1 MTGTQPSPGVARVLH
16 RLETLF
22 SIGGGPANRPGLSVA
37 EQRAHDLVA
46 DWMAGTGLE
55 VVVDTA
61 GNLVGRAPGS
71 FPELPEVWT
80 GSHLDTVPD
89 GGRFDG
95 ALGVVAGLEAVTAAR
110 ARPHAR
116 TIGVVAFRD
125 EEGWR
130 FGQGYF
136 GSRALCGRLGPGEL
150 DVCDA
155 GGTSIRQALASLGL
169 PPPGLL
175 LPGIGTQPLPGVF
188 VELHIEQG
196 TSLADRGLAL
206 GVVGEIVAM
215 AGLTVRFSGER
226 AHAGGA
232 AMTQRQ
238 DALVA
243 AARFVLG
250 AHSLARSDAG
260 WRATVGELTVHRPA
274 ANVIADKVTAGVDV
288 RARSDE
294 SLDRLVAGLREV
306 ADGAARQSGCAWE
319 ASLAWQEREVSMS
332 PSVSQVLADAAGE
345 PAAQPIA
352 ATSWAGHDAAILA
365 AAGIPAGMLFV
376 RAGRAG
382 VSHSPQETADAADI
396 SMAIET
402 LGRALTNL
410 AGGELGSGQATGHLR
425 ARPAAAI
432 RPLRRSDEVPVL
444 HVEVGQGLPDPGG
457 PVSGDL
463 GAIGVE
469 RVNIRGDD
477 ITALIEIE
485 VLHLVK

>member
-1 MTGTQPSPGVARVLH
+1 MPGDPRADATVARVLY

-22 SIGGGPANRPGLSVA
+22 SIGGGPANRPGLSLA

-46 DWMAGTGLE
+46 GWMTEAGLE
-55 VVVDTA
+55 VAVDA
-61 GNLVGRAPGS
+61 VGNLAGRTPGS

-95 ALGVVAGLEAVTAAR
+95 ALGVVAGLEAVAAAG

-150 DVCDA
+150 DACDA
-155 GGTSIRQALASLGL
+155 DGTSIRRALTSLGL
-169 PPPGLL
+169 PPLSLL
-175 LPGIGTQPLPGVF
+175 LPGSSAQPLPGVF

-232 AMTQRQ
+232 AMTQRR

-250 AHSLARSDAG
+250 AHSLAGSDAG
-260 WRATVGELTVHRPA
+260 WRATAGELTVHRPA
-274 ANVIADKVTAGVDV
+274 SNVIADEVTVGVDA

-294 SLDRLVAGLREV
+294 SLDRLVAGLRKV
-306 ADGAARQSGCAWE
+306 ADEAARQGGCAWK
-319 ASLAWQEREVSMS
+319 ASLAWQEPAVSMS
-332 PSVSQVLADAAGE
+332 PPVSRALAEAAGE
-345 PAAQPIA
+345 PAAQSIA
-352 ATSWAGHDAAILA
+352 ATSWAGHDAAVLA
-365 AAGIPAGMLFV
+365 AAGIPVGMLFV

-382 VSHSPQETADAADI
+382 VSHSPQEMADAADI
-396 SMAIET
+396 SVAIEV

-410 AGGELGSGQATGHLR
+410 ASDGLGSGQATGH
-425 ARPAAAI
+425 
-432 RPLRRSDEVPVL
+432 
-444 HVEVGQGLPDPGG
+444 
-457 PVSGDL
+457 
-463 GAIGVE
+463 
-469 RVNIRGDD
+469 
-477 ITALIEIE
+477 
-485 VLHLVK
+485 

>member
-1 MTGTQPSPGVARVLH
+1 MAGRVLH

-22 SIGGGPANRPGLSVA
+22 SIGGGPANRPGLSLA
-37 EQRAHDLVA
+37 EQRAHDLA
-46 DWMAGTGLE
+46 AGWMAEAGLE
-55 VVVDTA
+55 VAVDA
-61 GNLVGRAPGS
+61 VGNLVGRAPGS
-71 FPELPEVWT
+71 SPELPEVWT

-110 ARPHAR
+110 ARAHAR

-125 EEGWR
+125 EEGCR

-136 GSRALCGRLGPGEL
+136 GSRALCGRLGPAEL
-150 DVCDA
+150 DMCDA
-155 GGTSIRQALASLGL
+155 SGTSIRRALASLRL
-169 PPPGLL
+169 PPP
-175 LPGIGTQPLPGVF
+175 LPGSSLQPLPGVF

-226 AHAGGA
+226 AHAGGT
-232 AMTQRQ
+232 AMTQRR

-260 WRATVGELTVHRPA
+260 WRATAGELTVHRPA
-274 ANVIADKVTAGVDV
+274 SNVIADEVTVGVDA

-294 SLDRLVAGLREV
+294 SLDRLVAGLGKV
-306 ADGAARQSGCAWE
+306 ADEAARQGGCAWE
-319 ASLAWQEREVSMS
+319 ASLAWQEPAVSMC
-332 PSVSQVLADAAGE
+332 PSVSRVLAEAAGE
-345 PAAQPIA
+345 PAVESIA
-352 ATSWAGHDAAILA
+352 ATSWAGHDAAVLA

-376 RAGRAG
+376 RAGHAG

-410 AGGELGSGQATGHLR
+410 ASSGPGSDQATRH
-425 ARPAAAI
+425 
-432 RPLRRSDEVPVL
+432 
-444 HVEVGQGLPDPGG
+444 
-457 PVSGDL
+457 
-463 GAIGVE
+463 
-469 RVNIRGDD
+469 
-477 ITALIEIE
+477 
-485 VLHLVK
+485 

>member
-1 MTGTQPSPGVARVLH
+1 MAGRVLH

-22 SIGGGPANRPGLSVA
+22 SIGGGPANRPGLSLA
-37 EQRAHDLVA
+37 EQRAHDLA
-46 DWMAGTGLE
+46 AGWMAEAGLE
-55 VVVDTA
+55 VAVDA
-61 GNLVGRAPGS
+61 VGNLVGRAPGS
-71 FPELPEVWT
+71 SPELPEVWT

-110 ARPHAR
+110 ARAHAR

-125 EEGWR
+125 EEGCR

-136 GSRALCGRLGPGEL
+136 GSRALCGRLGPAEL
-150 DVCDA
+150 DMCDA
-155 GGTSIRQALASLGL
+155 SGTSIRRALASLRL
-169 PPPGLL
+169 PPP
-175 LPGIGTQPLPGVF
+175 LPGSSMQPLPGVF

-232 AMTQRQ
+232 AMTQRR

-260 WRATVGELTVHRPA
+260 WRATAGELTVHRPA
-274 ANVIADKVTAGVDV
+274 SNVIADEVTVGVDA

-294 SLDRLVAGLREV
+294 ALDRLVAGLREV
-306 ADGAARQSGCAWE
+306 ADESARQGGCGWD
-319 ASLAWQEREVSMS
+319 ASLAWQEPAVSMS
-332 PSVSQVLADAAGE
+332 PSVSRALAEAAGE
-345 PAAQPIA
+345 PAARSIA
-352 ATSWAGHDAAILA
+352 ATSWAGHDAAVLA

-410 AGGELGSGQATGHLR
+410 ASGGPGSGQATGHLR
-425 ARPAAAI
+425 ARAAG
-432 RPLRRSDEVPVL
+432 S
-444 HVEVGQGLPDPGG
+444 
-457 PVSGDL
+457 
-463 GAIGVE
+463 
-469 RVNIRGDD
+469 
-477 ITALIEIE
+477 
-485 VLHLVK
+485 

>member
-1 MTGTQPSPGVARVLH
+1 M
-16 RLETLF
+16 
-22 SIGGGPANRPGLSVA
+22 A
-37 EQRAHDLVA
+37 EA
-46 DWMAGTGLE
+46 GLE
-55 VVVDTA
+55 VAVDA
-61 GNLVGRAPGS
+61 VGNLVGRAPGS
-71 FPELPEVWT
+71 SPELPEVWT

-110 ARPHAR
+110 ARAHAR

-125 EEGWR
+125 EEGCR

-136 GSRALCGRLGPGEL
+136 GSRALCGRLGPAEL
-150 DVCDA
+150 DMCDA
-155 GGTSIRQALASLGL
+155 SGTSIRRALASLRL
-169 PPPGLL
+169 PPP
-175 LPGIGTQPLPGVF
+175 LPGSSMQPLPGVF

-232 AMTQRQ
+232 AMTQRR

-260 WRATVGELTVHRPA
+260 WRATAGELTVHRPA
-274 ANVIADKVTAGVDV
+274 SNVIADEVTVGVDA

-294 SLDRLVAGLREV
+294 ALDRLVAGLREV
-306 ADGAARQSGCAWE
+306 ADESARQGGCGWD
-319 ASLAWQEREVSMS
+319 ASLAWQEPAVSMS
-332 PSVSQVLADAAGE
+332 PSVSRALAEAAGE
-345 PAAQPIA
+345 PAARSIA
-352 ATSWAGHDAAILA
+352 ATSWAGHDAAVLA

-410 AGGELGSGQATGHLR
+410 ASGGPGSGQATGHLR
-425 ARPAAAI
+425 ARAAG
-432 RPLRRSDEVPVL
+432 S
-444 HVEVGQGLPDPGG
+444 
-457 PVSGDL
+457 
-463 GAIGVE
+463 
-469 RVNIRGDD
+469 
-477 ITALIEIE
+477 
-485 VLHLVK
+485 